1 MEEFEYKVPYYMKKL
16 DQRMILKQ
24 LSSTNKTDNKVT
36 DVRISH
42 SNSNLGSFITYKN
55 ENKVGYIDRSKI
67 DLLSQYL
74 YAHMINGFELD
85 YNKIASHTFIHKP
98 ERIGDTL
105 LCVLN
110 KRTLYVLAIYNQIL
124 FAINLDND
132 YVHLETYDFDDS
144 INLFFSSDYTDKE
157 KYFYSTLEYIVNKMR
172 STYGL
177 RSNIQ
182 FSQNKC
188 ELSFAAPNLIFNQE
202 NPTYNVPMFF
212 DMDLKKELKLDIQ
225 FYKELNYLKEHK
237 KYLSILP
244 SNEKIAHILDNY
256 SNAEQKFTQKL
267 NDLRDKE
274 YINDGVIKQHSGY
287 LVSSTDTPNLFVF
300 RDFDDSDSNM
310 VAYSSKSY
318 IKNQID
324 LAIGD
329 DMLKFRDDSE
339 DLINSY
345 VEFINSSGLVN
356 DELLKDIYIDKL
368 SALQRNLSDKLN
380 AFDDQRD
387 TVVI

>member
-1 MEEFEYKVPYYMKKL
+1 M
-16 DQRMILKQ
+16 
-24 LSSTNKTDNKVT
+24 
-36 DVRISH
+36 
-42 SNSNLGSFITYKN
+42 
-55 ENKVGYIDRSKI
+55 
-67 DLLSQYL
+67 
-74 YAHMINGFELD
+74 
-85 YNKIASHTFIHKP
+85 
-98 ERIGDTL
+98 
-105 LCVLN
+105 
-110 KRTLYVLAIYNQIL
+110 
-124 FAINLDND
+124 
-132 YVHLETYDFDDS
+132 
-144 INLFFSSDYTDKE
+144 
-157 KYFYSTLEYIVNKMR
+157 
-172 STYGL
+172 
-177 RSNIQ
+177 
-182 FSQNKC
+182 
-188 ELSFAAPNLIFNQE
+188 
-202 NPTYNVPMFF
+202 
-212 DMDLKKELKLDIQ
+212 
-225 FYKELNYLKEHK
+225 
-237 KYLSILP
+237 P

-287 LVSSTDTPNLFVF
+287 IVSSTDTPNSFVF

-310 VAYSSKSY
+310 VACGSKSY

-380 AFDDQRD
+380 EFDDQHD